1 METFRG
7 GIKKG
12 TTAFDA
18 LSKSNDKIIKIAS
31 KKISKE
37 LPTGLQYYKKIP
49 KEYIP
54 GGVGACEPDGG
65 CYFLY
70 DELVCVFE
78 MKKQNDAG
86 NAIDRWFKNNYICRT
101 ISPYVS
107 YVTFACGDGAKPN
120 AIIPRTLNIA
130 HLKGFNQFN
139 LYDNSLFLKP
149 EGFTEEELYDMMTG
163 ILRKISNV

>member
-12 TTAFDA
+12 TTAFDI
-18 LSKSNDKIIKIAS
+18 LSKSNDKFMKSAS
-31 KKISKE
+31 RKISEHLPKE
-37 LPTGLQYYKKIP
+37 LTYYKKIP

-54 GGVGACEPDGG
+54 GGIGACEPDGG
-65 CYFLY
+65 CFFLH

-86 NAIDRWFKNNYICRT
+86 NAIDRWFKNNYICRV
-101 ISPYVS
+101 INPNVS
-107 YVTFACGDGAKPN
+107 YVTFACGEGAMDG

-130 HLKGFNQFN
+130 HLKGMNQFN

-149 EGFTEEELYDMMTG
+149 QGFTEEELYDRMIE
-163 ILRKISNV
+163 ILRKIINV

>member
-1 METFRG
+1 
-7 GIKKG
+7 
-12 TTAFDA
+12 
-18 LSKSNDKIIKIAS
+18 
-31 KKISKE
+31 
-37 LPTGLQYYKKIP
+37 
-49 KEYIP
+49 
-54 GGVGACEPDGG
+54 
-65 CYFLY
+65 
-70 DELVCVFE
+70 

-101 ISPYVS
+101 INPYVS
-107 YVTFACGDGAKPN
+107 YVTFACGDGSKPG

-163 ILRKISNV
+163 ILRKISDV

>member
-1 METFRG
+1 MG

-12 TTAFDA
+12 TTAFDP
-18 LSKSNDKIIKIAS
+18 LSKANDKFIKTAS
-31 KKISKE
+31 IKLLSC
-37 LPTGLQYYKKIP
+37 LPAGITYHKKIP

-54 GGVGACEPDGG
+54 GGIGACEPDGG
-65 CYFLY
+65 CFFYY
-70 DELVCVFE
+70 DELACVFE

-86 NAIDRWFKNNYICRT
+86 NAIDRWFKNNYICRA
-101 ISPYVS
+101 INPYVS
-107 YVTFACGDGAKPN
+107 YITFACGDGARPN

-130 HLKGFNQFN
+130 HLKGINQFN

-149 EGFTEEELYDMMTG
+149 EGFTEEELYDRMLD